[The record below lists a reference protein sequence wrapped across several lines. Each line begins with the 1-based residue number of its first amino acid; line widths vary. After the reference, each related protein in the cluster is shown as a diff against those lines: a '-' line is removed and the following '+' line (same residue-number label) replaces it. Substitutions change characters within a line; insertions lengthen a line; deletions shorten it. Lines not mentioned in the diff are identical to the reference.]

1 MDLNAGLKI
10 YLYIYYDKYIAK
22 AYDML
27 NDIGVELLPPQ
38 RKIA

>member
-1 MDLNAGLKI
+1 MDLNAGLKNI
-10 YLYIYYDKYIAK
+10 HYDKYIAK
-22 AYDML
+22 AYAML